1 MGKVYCEGCQ
11 KRCRGNVLRVIDKF
25 FHKDCFRCSE
35 CKCSLETG
43 GFFIRNSKYYCQKDH
58 EKIFVS
64 KCKVCDQPLSDNVV
78 SALSFSFHKHCFKCT
93 GCSSPFQP
101 GDQVTVWKEQFLCAT
116 CSSAWTPE
124 ASRPTQKHRLSFAD
138 QLVSP
143 SPETDSTGN
152 PPGITQVPVM
162 SPSSAADSCG
172 GGGGGGAQRLPTE
185 KTNGTAKTR
194 VLKSSLR
201 HSTTSPTLAPSQNF
215 KKTASDQS
223 TANASL
229 DVDSVVT
236 GRLLSPMPQQNGSA
250 TLPAEGLGDSKR
262 SVAHNLTPRSR
273 TFSPDLSKSSTQT
286 GRHPLSEYGRFYNLS
301 YMSIS
306 EHPSGRSTDQ
316 YRRSATL
323 TPSVSNSLHHFHIPE
338 GHSRFTLPQNRFRRS
353 GHSFNSSLRDALLGA
368 DELVIRKAP
377 NAGHASRLN
386 ATDTMNDVRRGP
398 TMCSSPQ
405 LAGVQPN
412 TSTLSP
418 HAPPIITT
426 SSTNDDAGLDTAAAA
441 AAAAADAADSTVYR
455 GDREA
460 SLEARRLASYPAGQ
474 PRDESTPSAIERYDW
489 PAPASSAVV
498 LAELMRERR
507 HRRREQARLS
517 GSRDDADSQEDLSID
532 ASIESPSELAQSSG
546 IGRAIQL
553 EEKRRTVR
561 SHQPLD
567 PVSASRTPN
576 ASSEPPFKTRYA
588 THSFACNSS
597 TLRPGYTAGHLTAPS
612 MTCSLPVGA
621 GASFLSTGGR
631 LNYTDTIDEEKP
643 NNVDGAAAEP
653 RQENGL
659 HLSNG
664 YGLTQSQYSPQ
675 RTTRPSF
682 RVNGA
687 GGDGELDLGHIIGSS
702 PSYPSV
708 LYASTPSAVFK
719 QVPPPPVREV
729 AYKDLTSGGGQW
741 PKGLDKTKLETY
753 LSDAEFNSVFNL
765 SRVAFYRLP
774 EWKRNDLK
782 RRVHLF

>member
-78 SALSFSFHKHCFKCT
+78 SALSFSFHKQCFKCT

-143 SPETDSTGN
+143 SPETDSIGN
-152 PPGITQVPVM
+152 LSGVTQAPVM

-185 KTNGTAKTR
+185 KTNGTAKTKI
-194 VLKSSLR
+194 LKSSLR

-215 KKTASDQS
+215 KKTVSDQS

-386 ATDTMNDVRRGP
+386 TTDTMDDVRRGP

-405 LAGVQPN
+405 LAGVRPI
-412 TSTLSP
+412 TSTPSP

-426 SSTNDDAGLDTAAAA
+426 PSTNDDAGRETDTAA
-441 AAAAADAADSTVYR
+441 DPTVYR

-532 ASIESPSELAQSSG
+532 ASIESPSDLAQSSG

-597 TLRPGYTAGHLTAPS
+597 IVRPGYTAGHLTAPS

-643 NNVDGAAAEP
+643 NNVDGTAAEP

-687 GGDGELDLGHIIGSS
+687 GGDGEQDLGHIIGSS

-741 PKGLDKTKLETY
+741 PKGLDKTKLEVKHFT
-753 LSDAEFNSVFNL
+753 
-765 SRVAFYRLP
+765 
-774 EWKRNDLK
+774 
-782 RRVHLF
+782 